1 MTARKFTLKNIFS
14 GCVVYSKHH
23 IEILNAKSIGKE
35 QLMPSSLSHLSKSLF
50 LFGIQQFSK
59 EVQKESPKASAQ
71 SEIFQ
76 SREGFGELEHFDKYF
91 AKNFGRKGSQ
101 GKILEFFHPDTLKT
115 TF

>member
-91 AKNFGRKGSQ
+91 AKNFGRKRLP
-101 GKILEFFHPDTLKT
+101 GKNFGVFSPRYS
-115 TF
+115 